1 MLSED
6 ALTSWW
12 ERMTPDTRA
21 LVVEYCRAP
30 IRPDLALHIWQES
43 GYLPV
48 VKPGR
53 AGDDAQRLAWG
64 LAPEVTRFVTELEA
78 GVSGSPERVA

>member
-6 ALTSWW
+6 ALRSWW

-21 LVVEYCRAP
+21 LVVEYCHAS

-53 AGDDAQRLAWG
+53 AGEDVRRLAWR
-64 LAPEVTRFVTELEA
+64 LAPEAAQFVTDREV
-78 GVSGSPERVA
+78 GVSASPGRVA